1 MISSQLE
8 RIVPEER
15 LLAIMAKA
23 PRAGHVKTRLAPV
36 LPPTLIVQLYR
47 ALIEDTIGL
56 ARTVGAAI
64 AIVCPSDD
72 VDEIA
77 AWVPSDLRVVPQRG
91 RGLADALASAFEIL
105 CEPPRRVLA
114 LNGDSP
120 HLAPSVLENAF
131 GALAEHDV
139 VIGPCDDGGYFLVG
153 ATRLHA
159 GLFDPREM
167 GTGSALDALLAQT
180 RRLRL
185 TATVTAGH
193 YDVDTPGDL
202 ARLARELASAP
213 ERAPRTAAFLAN
225 RGPELTSPVGEDV
238 NGS

>member
-1 MISSQLE
+1 M
-8 RIVPEER
+8 PEER

-23 PRAGHVKTRLAPV
+23 PRAGHVKTRLAAV
-36 LPPTLIVQLYR
+36 LQPTLIVQLYR

-91 RGLADALASAFEIL
+91 QGLADALASTFEIL

-114 LNGDSP
+114 FNGDSP
-120 HLAPSVLENAF
+120 HLAPSVLEHAF

-139 VIGPCDDGGYFLVG
+139 VIGPSDD
-153 ATRLHA
+153 
-159 GLFDPREM
+159 
-167 GTGSALDALLAQT
+167 
-180 RRLRL
+180 
-185 TATVTAGH
+185 
-193 YDVDTPGDL
+193 
-202 ARLARELASAP
+202 
-213 ERAPRTAAFLAN
+213 
-225 RGPELTSPVGEDV
+225 
-238 NGS
+238 